1 MLGQYAE
8 ASQDVHHAL
17 SIAAD
22 TAAAAQWRGMGA
34 RTQAEARQYFIQSF
48 RRRLGTFVAREY
60 ARFRL
65 RRVPFIGA
73 ARALVA
79 QRPRRGAG
87 GIGGGGAGAG
97 VRVQDFF
104 AFQAHLPHLAAAD

>member
-1 MLGQYAE
+1 MEDEYAE
-8 ASQDVHHAL
+8 ASHDVHHAL
-17 SIAAD
+17 SVAAD
-22 TAAAAQWRGMGA
+22 TAASGQWRRMGA
-34 RTQAEARQYFIQSF
+34 RNQAEARQYFIQSF

-79 QRPRRGAG
+79 QRPQRGAG
-87 GIGGGGAGAG
+87 GIGGGGGGAG
-97 VRVQDFF
+97 MRLQDFF